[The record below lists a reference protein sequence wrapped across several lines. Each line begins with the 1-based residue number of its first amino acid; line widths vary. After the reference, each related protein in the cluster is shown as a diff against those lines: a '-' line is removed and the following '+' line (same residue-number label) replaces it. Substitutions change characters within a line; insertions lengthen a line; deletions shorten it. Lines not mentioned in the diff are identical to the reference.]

1 MPRTQPLILAAL
13 LGGCVARATAPATS
27 EAPQIAQPSIAELV
41 AARQA
46 GMHMAATL
54 LYQDI
59 APRAKGTGD
68 LKEVAFSEG
77 LELWAAAIPGLF
89 PPGSAHAQ
97 SRALPAIW
105 ANKPDFDRK
114 AADMGEAARQVS
126 AAGRAGDLAAYANAV
141 GRLRQ
146 TCSACHTPYRAPQD

>member
-27 EAPQIAQPSIAELV
+27 EAPQIAPPTIAELV

-68 LKEVAFSEG
+68 FKEVAFSEG
-77 LELWAAAIPGLF
+77 LEMWAAAVPGLF
-89 PPGSAHAQ
+89 PAGSLHLK
-97 SRALPAIW
+97 SRATAAIW
-105 ANKPDFDRK
+105 ANKPDFDRR

-126 AAGRAGDLAAYANAV
+126 AAGRAGDLAAYADAV

-146 TCSACHTPYRAPQD
+146 TCSACHTLYRGPEL